1 MSDIDQSNDERLNEE
16 VPPKLK
22 LSDKLWIS
30 FAVGIFVIAFALIV
44 IFDLF

>member
-1 MSDIDQSNDERLNEE
+1 MSDIDQSNDERLNE
-16 VPPKLK
+16 VPPRLK